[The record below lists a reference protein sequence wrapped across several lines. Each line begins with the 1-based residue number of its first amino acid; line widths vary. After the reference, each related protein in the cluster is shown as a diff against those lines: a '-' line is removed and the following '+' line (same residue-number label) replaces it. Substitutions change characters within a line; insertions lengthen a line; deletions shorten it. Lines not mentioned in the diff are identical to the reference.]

1 MFTHQTALMGT
12 ISSQVENDDTGSES
26 LPLQMINTE
35 IKVDF
40 TKDVSPNLKQLLYCM
55 KLYKIIKYFSDINK

>member
-1 MFTHQTALMGT
+1 MGT

-26 LPLQMINTE
+26 LPIQMINTE

-40 TKDVSPNLKQLLYCM
+40 TKEVSPNLKQLQYCM
-55 KLYKIIKYFSDINK
+55 KL